1 MVVHEVL
8 QSDESLEDEECSGW
22 PSKVKLPIIKADPL
36 TTTWE
41 IAEELNIDHSVVIQH
56 LKQIEKVK
64 KTQ

>member
-22 PSKVKLPIIKADPL
+22 PSKVKLPVIKADPL

-41 IAEELNIDHSVVIQH
+41 IKLNTDHSMVIQH
-56 LKQIEKVK
+56 LKQIEKVN